1 MKAYI
6 VTSDSV
12 NPYINLGYE
21 EWLLQKNKEDEVVFY
36 LWQNQHTVVI
46 GKNQN
51 AFKEAKVAQLESTG
65 GSLARRSSGGGAVYH
80 DLGNLNFTFIASDA
94 LYDVNKQLN
103 VIITALK
110 KLGIDARFAGRND
123 IEVEGCKVSGNAFA
137 KSNGNSLHHGTL
149 LVNVQ
154 MDQLANYLNVSKAKM
169 SSKGVDSVRKRVAN
183 LISFNPEL
191 SIDILKETLVES
203 FKEVYQTE
211 LIPLTMDTIEIKPII
226 DKYASEQWRLNKL
239 SSFDAQLET
248 KFSWGEI
255 QAFFTIHQ
263 GFIVENQI
271 FSDAMSV
278 ELIEQLKSVWTQI
291 PYDKQAMKQAAR
303 HLDDSLI
310 SDILHELFEEVTS

>member
-21 EWLLQKNKEDEVVFY
+21 EWLLNQNKEDEVVFY

-51 AFKEAKVAQLESTG
+51 AYKEAKVTQLESTG

-94 LYDVNKQLN
+94 LYDVNKQLS

-183 LISFNPEL
+183 LISFNAEL
-191 SIDILKETLVES
+191 TIEVLKEKLIES
-203 FKEVYQTE
+203 FKEVYETE
-211 LIPLTMDTIEIKPII
+211 LIPLTMDISEIQPII
-226 DKYASEQWRLNKL
+226 DKYSSSEYRLNKL

-255 QAFFTIHQ
+255 QAFFTTNQ
-263 GFIVENQI
+263 GFIVDNQI

-278 ELIEQLKSVWTQI
+278 ELIEQLKRVWIQI
-291 PYDKQAMKQAAR
+291 PYDHSSMKQAAS
-303 HLDDSLI
+303 HLDDRLV
-310 SDILHELFEEVTS
+310 SDILNELFGEVNT